1 MSNEVDDKEQDD
13 LDIIESDSNQED
25 GEKNTE
31 EDSVHKSQLDL
42 QVLKELLEKEKQSTN
57 EYVEKWKRALAD
69 YQNLNKR
76 TSLDINNKVTNEVNK
91 VMLNFLTIYEDLIRG
106 KKMLLEDQTDTEVW
120 VENFGVVLRNMN
132 SIFNEYNIKAIDAI
146 GQRFNPNLHEAVSIV
161 EDENLDDDTIKE
173 EVAKGYI
180 SGDNV
185 IKPSKV
191 IVSKKSIKNEWIL
204 WLKK

>member
-69 YQNLNKR
+69 YQNLTKR

-120 VENFGVVLRNMN
+120 VANFDLVLRNMD

-191 IVSKKSIKNEWIL
+191 IVSKKSI
-204 WLKK
+204 

>member
-31 EDSVHKSQLDL
+31 ENSVHKSQLDE
-42 QVLKELLEKEKQSTN
+42 LKKLLEKEKQNTN

-76 TSLDINNKVTNEVNK
+76 SDLDITNKVTNEINK
-91 VMLNFLTIYEDLIRG
+91 IMLNFLIVYEDLIRA
-106 KKMLLEDQTDTEVW
+106 KNVLVDDQKDTE
-120 VENFGVVLRNMN
+120 GLGAIIKNMD
-132 SIFNEYNIKAIDAI
+132 SIFNEYNIKVIDAI
-146 GQRFNPNLHEAVSIV
+146 GQTFNPNLHEAVSIV

-173 EVAKGYI
+173 EITKGYI
-180 SGDNV
+180 SGNNV

-191 IVSKKSIKNEWIL
+191 IVSKKSTKNE
-204 WLKK
+204 

>member
-76 TSLDINNKVTNEVNK
+76 SDLDITNKVTNEINK
-91 VMLNFLTIYEDLIRG
+91 IMLNFLIVYEDLIRA
-106 KKMLLEDQTDTEVW
+106 KNVLVDDQKDTE
-120 VENFGVVLRNMN
+120 GLGAIIRNMD
-132 SIFNEYNIKAIDAI
+132 SIFNEYNIKVIDAI
-146 GQRFNPNLHEAVSIV
+146 GQTFNPNLHEAVSIV
-161 EDENLDDDTIKE
+161 EDNNLDDDTIKE
-173 EVAKGYI
+173 EIAKGYI
-180 SGDNV
+180 SGNNV

-191 IVSKKSIKNEWIL
+191 IVSKKSIKNE
-204 WLKK
+204 